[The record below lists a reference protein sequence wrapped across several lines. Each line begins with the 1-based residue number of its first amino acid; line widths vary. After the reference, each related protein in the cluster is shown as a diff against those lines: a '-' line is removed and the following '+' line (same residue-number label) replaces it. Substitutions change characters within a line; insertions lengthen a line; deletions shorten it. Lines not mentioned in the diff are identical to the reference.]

1 MLSLSLE
8 DLIIELKQSNVDV
21 FRIMLDRRVPLFVS
35 EAVIAPLPCLNGNV
49 SVIIPMV
56 TPPTVSPESLAEL
69 SV

>member
-8 DLIIELKQSNVDV
+8 DLIIELKQSDVDA
-21 FRIMLDRRVPLFVS
+21 FRIMLGRCVPLFVS
-35 EAVIAPLPCLNGNV
+35 EAAVAPLPRLNGNV